1 MKLLPK
7 NILEIKADMKISN
20 ILVFVAA
27 FISVTVGLIFLN
39 SIYANIFKFN
49 FSPVAMSDSLSAA
62 STISKNDPGIEM
74 NKQLSKKAES
84 IQEKDSIKAKDDVV
98 NLAKDSAVTPPPKA
112 KLIPQVIP
120 VSNKPADKEDETKT
134 EAEQKNSRQSVLNQ
148 SVPVNENE
156 MVINNSGTASIVDTI
171 YQKWIKQTA
180 KLYESMDPKKAALI
194 IKKYSEST
202 ARDIIYK
209 MKKNKAADVLS
220 ELDPATANRIAQFPG
235 DNEKPSISKN

>member
-20 ILVFVAA
+20 MLVFVAA
-27 FISVTVGLIFLN
+27 FILVTVGLIILN
-39 SIYANIFKFN
+39 SIYSNIFKFD
-49 FSPVAMSDSLSAA
+49 FSPVSMTDSLSVA
-62 STISKNDPGIEM
+62 STISKNDPEFEM
-74 NKQLSKKAES
+74 NKQLSKKAEP
-84 IQEKDSIKAKDDVV
+84 IQEKDSAKVDI
-98 NLAKDSAVTPPPKA
+98 NLAKDSIVTPPPKA
-112 KLIPQVIP
+112 DFVPQVIP
-120 VSNKPADKEDETKT
+120 VNNKPADKEEVKKT
-134 EAEQKNSRQSVLNQ
+134 ELAQKSVQQGAVNQ
-148 SVPVNENE
+148 PVPVNENE
-156 MVINNSGTASIVDTI
+156 VLINSSGSGSSVDTI

-209 MKKNKAADVLS
+209 MKKKKAAEVLA

-235 DNEKPSISKN
+235 DSPSISKN